1 MSPYRH
7 AGESMKS
14 SPYRLGFTLI
24 EIISVLVILGILAA
38 VAVPKYFDMQDDAE
52 KKAALSAVAE
62 AQSRIQL
69 SFGQQ
74 ILQGKPCDKAVE
86 EVSEIITLSD
96 NKENKF
102 GEFYLGTND
111 GKVGGTIDPAG
122 SAIFAQR
129 GDNGVWVPTGAKL
142 YLPSCD
148 SEESAAS
155 QFMKSTINT
164 LIEDMMLNGNDNRNK
179 DDGDIYNG
187 YEDFKEYKDIGN
199 GIQVKLSGFAGDKKN
214 ESGKLKIEM
223 FNTNTNEKI
232 SMQFTQTKDTVTI
245 HQLEVWS
252 SEGKKTQ
259 VVYKHINTEN
269 MKNPTETLASAKN
282 IVSNMGLN
290 THSFGT
296 SFESHNGEVT
306 VSASDF
312 RF

>member
-1 MSPYRH
+1 
-7 AGESMKS
+7 MKS

-74 ILQGKPCDKAVE
+74 LLQGKPCDTAVE

-96 NKENKF
+96 NKDNKF

-199 GIQVKLSGFAGDKKN
+199 GIQIKLSGFAGDKKN

-223 FNTNTNEKI
+223 FNANTSEKI

-252 SEGKKTQ
+252 SEGKKNQ

-282 IVSNMGLN
+282 IFSNMGLN

>member
-1 MSPYRH
+1 M
-7 AGESMKS
+7 
-14 SPYRLGFTLI
+14 
-24 EIISVLVILGILAA
+24 LVILGILAA

-96 NKENKF
+96 NKDNKF

>member
-1 MSPYRH
+1 
-7 AGESMKS
+7 MKS

-52 KKAALSAVAE
+52 KKAALSSVAE

-96 NKENKF
+96 NKDNKF

-199 GIQVKLSGFAGDKKN
+199 GIQIKLSGFAGDKKN

>member
-1 MSPYRH
+1 
-7 AGESMKS
+7 MKS

-164 LIEDMMLNGNDNRNK
+164 LIED
-179 DDGDIYNG
+179 
-187 YEDFKEYKDIGN
+187 IGN

>member
-1 MSPYRH
+1 
-7 AGESMKS
+7 MKS

-96 NKENKF
+96 NKDNKF

-252 SEGKKTQ
+252 SEGKKIQ

>member
-1 MSPYRH
+1 
-7 AGESMKS
+7 MKS

-96 NKENKF
+96 NKDNKF

-306 VSASDF
+306 VSATDF